1 MSRLS
6 WLRLWLVGVA
16 IAAQWVFWPLNSRAD
31 ITYIFSGDATPFQQF
46 SYSTRSFVTV
56 DVSLLASQ
64 LTSSTNCIVIGFLPC
79 VGFYINPIFA
89 PFPSDVITFTSPHS
103 GIVRNFYYFPAGVFE
118 ADGTYSVLPL
128 SFNKATLVVS
138 GTPTPEGNSFLL
150 FGAGLCSLAARLRGR
165 RLLCSK

>member
-103 GIVRNFYYFPAGVFE
+103 GIVRNFYYFPG
-118 ADGTYSVLPL
+118 
-128 SFNKATLVVS
+128 
-138 GTPTPEGNSFLL
+138 
-150 FGAGLCSLAARLRGR
+150 GR
-165 RLLCSK
+165 F